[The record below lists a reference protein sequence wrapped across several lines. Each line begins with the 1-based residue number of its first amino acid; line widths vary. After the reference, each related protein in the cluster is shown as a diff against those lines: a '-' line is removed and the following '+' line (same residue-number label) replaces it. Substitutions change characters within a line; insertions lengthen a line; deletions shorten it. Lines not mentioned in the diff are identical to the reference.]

1 MQPPRNTARMGGS
14 GDLFQTH
21 SRRTQPTARRYL
33 IYLALCAVAAVFLL
47 PLFWMLSSSLKPE
60 WQVLANPPVWIP
72 NPPRWQNYRE
82 ALTYLPFGRYAINTL
97 IISVGAIVG
106 HVLSCTLVAYG
117 FARLR
122 APGKDFWFLLVLSTL
137 MLPYPVTMVPLF
149 ALFNAL
155 GWIDTFLPLIVPT
168 FFGNAFYIF
177 LLRQFFL
184 TLPPELEDAAHMD
197 GANTLQVLWYVILPI
212 STPAL
217 ATVVIFTFQATWND
231 FLQPLI
237 YLQDQ
242 SKYTLTLGLNFF
254 RGSFQVKWS
263 YLMAASLV
271 IMLPVVLVF
280 FLAQRLFIQG
290 IAMTGVKG

>member
-1 MQPPRNTARMGGS
+1 MIQPHSRHTQGTARK
-14 GDLFQTH
+14 
-21 SRRTQPTARRYL
+21 YL
-33 IYLALCAVAAVFLL
+33 VLTYALLCLVAAIFLL

-106 HVLSCTLVAYG
+106 HVLSCTIVAYG

-155 GWIDTFLPLIVPT
+155 GWINTFLPLIVPT

-184 TLPPELEDAAHMD
+184 TLPPELEDAAQHGWREYAA
-197 GANTLQVLWYVILPI
+197 GAAVRHPACLDPGPGDRGDLHLSGHLERFPPTAR
-212 STPAL
+212 STCRTSQTTP
-217 ATVVIFTFQATWND
+217 
-231 FLQPLI
+231 
-237 YLQDQ
+237 
-242 SKYTLTLGLNFF
+242 
-254 RGSFQVKWS
+254 
-263 YLMAASLV
+263 
-271 IMLPVVLVF
+271 
-280 FLAQRLFIQG
+280 
-290 IAMTGVKG
+290 

>member
-1 MQPPRNTARMGGS
+1 MQNPRSLIISSGS
-14 GDLFQTH
+14 NQTK
-21 SRRTQPTARRYL
+21 RVLVYFL
-33 IYLALCAVAAVFLL
+33 LCLGAAVFLL

-72 NPPRWQNYRE
+72 NPPRWENYRE
-82 ALTYLPFGRYAINTL
+82 ALTYLPFGRYAVNTL
-97 IISVGAIVG
+97 IISAGAIVG
-106 HVLSCTLVAYG
+106 HVLSCTIVAYG

-122 APGKDFWFLLVLSTL
+122 APGKDFWFLLLLSTL

-184 TLPPELEDAAHMD
+184 TLPPELEDAAHID
-197 GANTLQVLWYVILPI
+197 GANTVQVLWHVILPI

-217 ATVVIFTFQATWND
+217 ATVIIFTFQSTWND

-242 SKYTLTLGLNFF
+242 SRYTLTLGLNFF

-271 IMLPVVLVF
+271 IVLPVVIVF
-280 FLAQRLFIQG
+280 FLTQRVFIQG
-290 IAMTGVKG
+290 ITMTGMKG